1 MKEPILIGAD
11 RFLRSMRAKATIS
24 KSMEELARGFVSVAN
39 SCYLDGRNGN
49 VYKFEP
55 GTDLRHDFL
64 IACGYEPTEEQE
76 EVILSIFGFFRHAWE
91 AGRREA
97 QV

>member
-1 MKEPILIGAD
+1 MKEPILIDAD

-24 KSMEELARGFVSVAN
+24 ESAEELARGFVSVAN

-55 GTDLRHDFL
+55 GTELRHDFL
-64 IACGYEPTEEQE
+64 IACGYEPTKEQG
-76 EVILSIFGFFRHAWE
+76 EVILSIFSFFRRAWE
-91 AGRREA
+91 AGRKEA
-97 QV
+97 QT